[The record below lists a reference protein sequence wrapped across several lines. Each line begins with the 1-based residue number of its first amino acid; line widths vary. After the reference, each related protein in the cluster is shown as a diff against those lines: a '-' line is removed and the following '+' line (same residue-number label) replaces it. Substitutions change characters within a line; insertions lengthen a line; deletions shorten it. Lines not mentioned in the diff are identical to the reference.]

1 MAIRISGTN
10 VWKHFQFLGVLFG
23 NSGDS
28 NLILDKSRGLLQSG
42 GDFSAAD
49 LYFNGKRHGLGP

>member
-1 MAIRISGTN
+1 MAKRISGTN
-10 VWKHFQFLGVLFG
+10 VWKKFQFLGVLFG

-42 GDFSAAD
+42 GDFW
-49 LYFNGKRHGLGP
+49 L